1 MKKIAYFFING
12 YVLDKKKIRK
22 NDKDILNIEDKY
34 ILDVWN
40 YGVSRDY
47 EKVKK

>member
-22 NDKDILNIEDKY
+22 NDKDILNIEDKEKY
-34 ILDVWN
+34 YDIKLIL
-40 YGVSRDY
+40 SARLI
-47 EKVKK
+47 